1 MVAPY
6 VASKGTASAV
16 TTGASTPTYPASVAA
31 NDIIFLLVISH
42 QPVSIGVIDTPTSF
56 TEVAQGTY
64 ANSGSTNQGR
74 AALFWRRASGSLT
87 GTISVTRTGD
97 TGVDGVL
104 FAQMYRVVG
113 AVTSGD
119 PWDAATTDY
128 GPGNATIDI
137 PSVTVSAAERTLLAF
152 VAQADNAATVDPPP
166 GYIGL
171 VTDTTTTG
179 TDAELRVFH
188 RRNIDTGAATTAA
201 GGETTGWASFHVS
214 VKPAATYSAPSV
226 AITGDAIRFDGAQ
239 DVMKLDPVDATGLI
253 HTTMTCWV
261 KLSVDTNSYQTV
273 FAIEDGGGHSTAY
286 NELITDADGTTLVV
300 YDHVGLQG
308 TVLSMTVGTWYAVA
322 IKFTAGAWKSY
333 YGTQGFTSLTTAT
346 GTKADIA
353 FNDLTGVGSTT
364 FTATESLNGMFSM
377 YRVWSAALSDAE
389 IKAELQSSRPVRT
402 NDLIGSW
409 FPLGVS
415 AGNEL
420 SATLGN
426 PLLSRGVGTP
436 DWTFA
441 AGPTLPVIGTGTT
454 IQGNATSSGSGTV
467 VGGVTGTGTST
478 QTNATSAATGL
489 LVPLGA
495 GASTQ
500 TDATSSGAGA
510 VVTTG
515 TGASTQGAATSAGTG
530 AVGAAGTGAS
540 TQSDATS
547 AGVGLMV
554 PVGTGASSQTAATSS
569 GAGTAEPPTVTGTGT
584 STQGDATATGVGLLV
599 PVGAGASTQDG
610 ATSAGA
616 GDHGVA
622 GTGATAQGDAVSSGV
637 GLMVPVGAGAST
649 QTDSTSAG
657 TGTAGLAPVTGTGA
671 STQTDGTAT
680 GVGLLVPVGV
690 GSSTQDAATSVA
702 SGAHGVA
709 GTGATTQSS
718 ATASGTGLLV
728 PVGTGASA
736 QSDATSSGSGTA
748 GEVTV
753 TGTGT
758 STQTNATSAG
768 VGLLVPVG
776 SGASTQSDATSA
788 GAGVHS
794 ITGAGASTQDAATS
808 AGTGA
813 HGAAG
818 TGATTQSNATSSGAG
833 AHAIA
838 GAGTSSQTNTTSV
851 GAGVHGVAG
860 AGTSTQ
866 SDGTATGA
874 GVYVYVGA
882 GTSTQTDGSASGT
895 GLVVPFGW
903 GASSQS
909 DVVAEGLGFFGEIG
923 LVYGSSSLTQ
933 SDSVSLGVGVFVIP
947 TPYLLRIEFENRQ
960 LVVPKE
966 ISVLTIES
974 ENRVIWGTND

>member
-16 TTGASTPTYPASVAA
+16 TTGAATPTYPASVAA

-97 TGVDGVL
+97 TGVDGCF

-113 AVTSGD
+113 AATSGD

-128 GPGNATIDI
+128 GPGNATVDI

-152 VAQADNAATVDPPP
+152 VAQADNAATVDPPA
-166 GYIGL
+166 GYVGL

-188 RRNIDTGAATTAA
+188 RRNIDAGAATTAA

-253 HTTMTCWV
+253 HTTMTCWC

-273 FAIEDGGGHSTAY
+273 FAIEDGAGHSTAY

-300 YDHVGLQG
+300 YDTAGLQG
-308 TVLSMTVGTWYAVA
+308 TVLSMTVGTWYALA

-346 GTKADIA
+346 GTKTDIVY
-353 FNDLTGVGSTT
+353 NDLTGVGSTT

-389 IKAELQSSRPVRT
+389 IKAELESSRPVRT
-402 NDLIGSW
+402 NDMIGSW
-409 FPLGVS
+409 FPLGVAS
-415 AGNEL
+415 GTEL
-420 SATLGN
+420 AATLGN
-426 PLLSRGVGTP
+426 PLVSRGVGTP

-441 AGPTLPVIGTGTT
+441 AGPTLPVIGTGSTT
-454 IQGNATSSGSGTV
+454 QSNATSSGSGTV
-467 VGGVTGTGTST
+467 VGSVSGTGAST

-489 LVPLGA
+489 LVPVGT

-500 TDATSSGAGA
+500 TDATSAGTGA

-515 TGASTQGAATSAGTG
+515 TGASTQ
-530 AVGAAGTGAS
+530 
-540 TQSDATS
+540 SDATA

-554 PVGTGASSQTAATSS
+554 PVGVGATTQSDATSA
-569 GAGTAEPPTVTGTGT
+569 GAGAAEPPTVTGTGA
-584 STQGDATATGVGLLV
+584 STQGDATATGVGLVV
-599 PVGAGASTQDG
+599 PVGAGASTQG
-610 ATSAGA
+610 NATSAGA

-622 GTGATAQGDAVSSGV
+622 GTGATAQGDAVS
-637 GLMVPVGAGAST
+637 A
-649 QTDSTSAG
+649 
-657 TGTAGLAPVTGTGA
+657 
-671 STQTDGTAT
+671 

-690 GSSTQDAATSVA
+690 GAST
-702 SGAHGVA
+702 
-709 GTGATTQSS
+709 
-718 ATASGTGLLV
+718 
-728 PVGTGASA
+728 
-736 QSDATSSGSGTA
+736 QSDATSAGSGTA

-753 TGTGT
+753 TGTGA
-758 STQTNATSAG
+758 STQTDAVSAG

-776 SGASTQSDATSA
+776 SGTSTQGEATSA
-788 GAGVHS
+788 GAGTHS
-794 ITGAGASTQDAATS
+794 ITGAGTSAQGDATS

-813 HGAAG
+813 HG
-818 TGATTQSNATSSGAG
+818 
-833 AHAIA
+833 
-838 GAGTSSQTNTTSV
+838 
-851 GAGVHGVAG
+851 VAG
-860 AGTSTQ
+860 AGASTQ
-866 SDGTATGA
+866 SDGASAGA
-874 GVYVYVGA
+874 GVYVYVGVGA
-882 GTSTQTDGSASGT
+882 STQSDATSSGTGLLVPVGVGASTQTDSVCSGSGT
-895 GLVVPFGW
+895 ASAAVVTGS
-903 GASSQS
+903 GASSLS
-909 DVVAEGLGFFGEIG
+909 A
-923 LVYGSSSLTQ
+923 ST
-933 SDSVSLGVGVFVIP
+933 SVGVGLAFGLQTPHYATPGASGGGTSVVQRPGRATTVQANATAIP
-947 TPYLLRIEFENRQ
+947 T
-960 LVVPKE
+960 
-966 ISVLTIES
+966 
-974 ENRVIWGTND
+974 D